1 MAVWTTDFVLPST
14 AEGDLPPV
22 RSWRIH
28 IGAHKTATTHLQQ
41 TLAAIRP
48 RLVAQ
53 GIDPIPLAA
62 LRASG
67 LARVLIERRIA
78 TRVPLLRGVA
88 VRHLV
93 AGLLGPLRQGPQ
105 TLILSE
111 EKLLGA
117 PRRIFDEPAY
127 PLLEQVV
134 PRLAALGGRGQV
146 TLFLSIRGF
155 DRHLPSTYAQELRVL
170 PPEEGGFDAIR
181 RRVLERPPSWFD
193 LVRRI
198 RRAAPGV
205 PLRVWRQ
212 EDYRDH
218 REAIVA
224 DLAGRATG
232 PLPSIPDPVHTRSP
246 SLEAIRLAEALP
258 TGLTSDERRARVD
271 AIFAEAPGGTRFSPF
286 TAAEERRLQA
296 AYAEDM
302 VRIAALDP
310 GILMRF

>member
-1 MAVWTTDFVLPST
+1 MAVWTTEL
-14 AEGDLPPV
+14 APPRPAAGKLAPV
-22 RSWRIH
+22 SHWRIH

-48 RLVAQ
+48 RLVEQ

-67 LARVLIERRIA
+67 FARMLIERRLA
-78 TRVPLLRGVA
+78 TRMPLVRGLA
-88 VRHLV
+88 VRQLV
-93 AGLLGPLRQGPQ
+93 ADALEPLRQGPR

-117 PRRIFDEPAY
+117 PRRIFEEPAY
-127 PLLEQVV
+127 PLVEQVV
-134 PRLAALGGRGQV
+134 PRLAALGGKV

-170 PPEEGGFDAIR
+170 PPSDGGFEAIR
-181 RRVLERPPSWFD
+181 RRVMERPPSWFE
-193 LVRRI
+193 LILRI

-212 EDYRDH
+212 EDYRAH

-224 DLAGRATG
+224 DLVGRATG
-232 PLPSIPDPVHTRSP
+232 PLPEIPVPVRTRSP

-258 TGLTSDERRARVD
+258 ARLPVHERRARVD
-271 AIFAEAPGGTRFSPF
+271 AIFAEGGEGTRFSPF
-286 TAAEERRLQA
+286 TPAEEDRLQA
-296 AYAEDM
+296 AYADDM
-302 VRIAALDP
+302 TRIAALDP
-310 GILMRF
+310 SILMRF

>member
-1 MAVWTTDFVLPST
+1 MAVWTTELAPSRA
-14 AEGDLPPV
+14 AEGKLAPV
-22 RSWRIH
+22 STWRIH

-48 RLVAQ
+48 RLVEQ

-67 LARVLIERRIA
+67 FARMLIERRLA
-78 TRVPLLRGVA
+78 TRMPLLRGLA
-88 VRHLV
+88 VRQLV
-93 AGLLGPLRQGPQ
+93 AEALEPLRQGPR

-117 PRRIFDEPAY
+117 PRRVFEEPAY
-127 PLLEQVV
+127 PLVEQVV
-134 PRLAALGGRGQV
+134 PRLAALGGRGKV

-170 PPEEGGFDAIR
+170 PPSDGGFEAIR
-181 RRVLERPPSWFD
+181 RRVMERPPSWFE
-193 LVRRI
+193 LILRI

-212 EDYRDH
+212 EDYRAH

-224 DLAGRATG
+224 SLVGRATG
-232 PLPSIPDPVHTRSP
+232 PLPEIPVPVRTRSP

-258 TGLTSDERRARVD
+258 AGLPAHERRAEVD
-271 AIFAEAPGGTRFSPF
+271 AIFAEGGEGTRFSPF
-286 TAAEERRLQA
+286 TPTEEYRLQA
-296 AYAEDM
+296 AYADDM
-302 VRIAALDP
+302 ARIAALDP
-310 GILMRF
+310 TILMRF

>member
-1 MAVWTTDFVLPST
+1 MAVWTTDLAPMDA
-14 AEGDLPPV
+14 AEGALPPV

-62 LRASG
+62 LRACG
-67 LARVLIERRIA
+67 LARALIERRIA
-78 TRVPLLRGVA
+78 TRMPLLRGIA

-93 AGLLGPLRQGPQ
+93 AGLLGPLRHGPQ

-134 PRLAALGGRGQV
+134 PRLAALGDRGQV

-170 PPEEGGFDAIR
+170 PPDAGGFEAIR

-224 DLAGRATG
+224 ELVGRATG
-232 PLPSIPDPVHTRSP
+232 PLPSIPDPVRTRSP

-258 TGLTSDERRARVD
+258 TGLAPDERRAQVD
-271 AIFAEAPGGTRFSPF
+271 AIFAEAEGGTRFSPF
-286 TAAEERRLQA
+286 TLSQERVLQA

-302 VRIAALDP
+302 TRIAALDP
-310 GILMRF
+310 SILMRF